1 MHRKEWLLCIIILNQ
16 NNPRGARFS
25 IAGSYAPAFF
35 KSAQR
40 DMAALWRGQ
49 SVLFFQRRQ
58 KSMGFVRAASFEED
72 CAAAVAL
79 RELLDKRLCKA
90 PEHYTPEEYDNAV
103 NGTIQRFYP
112 EYWKARERAM
122 AQAVF
127 LPHREDIGR

>member
-58 KSMGFVRAASFEED
+58 KSMGFVRAAIF
-72 CAAAVAL
+72 AL
-79 RELLDKRLCKA
+79 RKIAPPLSLCA
-90 PEHYTPEEYDNAV
+90 N
-103 NGTIQRFYP
+103 
-112 EYWKARERAM
+112 YWIKDCT
-122 AQAVF
+122 V
-127 LPHREDIGR
+127 

>member
-1 MHRKEWLLCIIILNQ
+1 MRQELAEKIFRKEARNCGFTEGGYLC
-16 NNPRGARFS
+16 
-25 IAGSYAPAFF
+25 
-35 KSAQR
+35 
-40 DMAALWRGQ
+40 
-49 SVLFFQRRQ
+49 
-58 KSMGFVRAASFEED
+58 FEED

>member
-1 MHRKEWLLCIIILNQ
+1 MVRRELAEKVFRKEAMGCGFIASGYLC
-16 NNPRGARFS
+16 
-25 IAGSYAPAFF
+25 
-35 KSAQR
+35 
-40 DMAALWRGQ
+40 
-49 SVLFFQRRQ
+49 
-58 KSMGFVRAASFEED
+58 FEED